1 MRNVKGSLDH
11 LCCYSHPCIFQ
22 TMGLTLTT
30 YIKIYILSKRLVH
43 HVGVFI
49 CALNNNNGDTNK
61 NVLMI

>member
-1 MRNVKGSLDH
+1 
-11 LCCYSHPCIFQ
+11 
-22 TMGLTLTT
+22 MGLTLTT